1 MDIGWVDTSTD
12 VETCLTCQVKVKDVV
27 ESIVQLNQFHIFI
40 LYIFEYLCIVE
51 YLLTLIKYIAQV

>member
-1 MDIGWVDTSTD
+1 MGRYITD

-40 LYIFEYLCIVE
+40 LYIYIYLNIFV
-51 YLLTLIKYIAQV
+51 